1 MTTPREHAPSSE
13 GLDDGA
19 LLGSERMGQW
29 RSQGRQWWSGVRR
42 LRPMRAFFHFV
53 DVGGNVLSAGMSYQA
68 VFAVFAALWV
78 GFGVLGVWLRTR
90 TELLASLIEQI
101 NLLVPG
107 LLGEDGVVS
116 VSTLLSERSFDWTS
130 IAAGVAL
137 LWVTITWFTGTRRSI
152 RIIFGLDVREYRG
165 AFILKVR
172 DLILAL
178 LFFAALLVSAVL
190 TVFSSNITEWLL
202 SVFNISPDNW
212 LIGGFGVT
220 ARYALLYVFDVAVLL
235 GIHVFLAEVRVRRW
249 HLLWGCALGGA
260 VLLGL
265 KVLGTWLLTGTS
277 SNPLLASF
285 AVLIGLLLW
294 FNLICRTL
302 LLTASWI
309 ATGVDREL
317 GTLEE
322 SHSRDLHEER
332 YVQRSR
338 RSTRS

>member
-1 MTTPREHAPSSE
+1 MTAPREHAPLAESVA
-13 GLDDGA
+13 DGA
-19 LLGSERMGQW
+19 LLGSARVRRW
-29 RSQGRQWWSGVRR
+29 RRVSRQWWSRVRK
-42 LRPMRAFFHFV
+42 LRPMRAFFHFI

-78 GFGVLGVWLRTR
+78 GFGVLGVWLRSR

-107 LLGEDGVVS
+107 LLGEDGLVS
-116 VSTLLSERSFDWTS
+116 VSALLSERSFDWTS

-178 LFFAALLVSAVL
+178 LFFAALLVSAAL

-202 SVFNISPDNW
+202 SMFDISPDNW
-212 LIGGFGVT
+212 LVGGFGMT

-235 GIHVFLAEVRVRRW
+235 GIHFFLAEVRVGRW
-249 HLLWGCALGGA
+249 HMFWGCALGGV

-265 KVLGTWLLTGTS
+265 KVLGTWLLTGVS

-285 AVLIGLLLW
+285 AVLIGLLVW
-294 FNLICRTL
+294 FNLVCRTL

-309 ATGVDREL
+309 VTGVDREL

-322 SHSRDLHEER
+322 SELR
-332 YVQRSR
+332 
-338 RSTRS
+338 TAA